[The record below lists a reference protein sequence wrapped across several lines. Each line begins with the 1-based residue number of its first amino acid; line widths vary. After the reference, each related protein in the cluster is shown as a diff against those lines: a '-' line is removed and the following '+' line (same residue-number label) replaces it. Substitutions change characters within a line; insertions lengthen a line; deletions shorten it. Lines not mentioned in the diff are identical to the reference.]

1 MTKSDKQYKGQL
13 KQLRQ
18 YFNFSFDA
26 RNKMTPARKAAITR
40 AAKRYQRDIKPAL
53 DRGAKFQKAGTRT
66 RRSVKQLAGQRAV
79 TPKGYFLTPPK
90 GAESIKF
97 DPKQNAIISKVGA
110 YTFKT
115 YDLTDPVQFAINP
128 ESVLR
133 GLPEY
138 RKADFVR
145 VNVAPGQYL
154 GNNQFTKDQIN
165 KYITNDLPGNQ
176 ENPPKYPDKN
186 THNPAEFITGVTLVF
201 EE

>member
-1 MTKSDKQYKGQL
+1 MSKTDKQYKDQL

-26 RNKMTPARKAAITR
+26 RNKLTPARKAAISR
-40 AAKRYQRDIKPAL
+40 ASKRYKRDIKPAL
-53 DRGAKFQKAGTRT
+53 DKGAKFQKAGART
-66 RRSVKQLAGQRAV
+66 RRRVKQLAGERAT

-90 GAESIKF
+90 GAKSIRY
-97 DPKQNAIISKVGA
+97 DPRQNAIISKVGNF
-110 YTFKT
+110 TFKT
-115 YDLTDPVQFAINP
+115 YDLDDPVQFAINP
-128 ESVLR
+128 ESILR
-133 GLPEY
+133 TLPEY

-165 KYITNDLPGNQ
+165 KYITSDLPGNDQ
-176 ENPPKYPDKN
+176 NPPKYPDKN